1 MPSRK
6 KTYIF
11 SNVFQNLLSN
21 GKISDGTHNSAVDE
35 EVDAGVEEEQKVRD
49 GLGVEQVGGREVVL
63 GSEFSFLTPGILT
76 LCFSTKK
83 YNESLLSDP
92 KYNHCL
98 CV

>member
-49 GLGVEQVGGREVVL
+49 GLGVEQVGGGEVVL
-63 GSEFSFLTPGILT
+63 GSGIFFFNT
-76 LCFSTKK
+76 RNF
-83 YNESLLSDP
+83 NQEIQ
-92 KYNHCL
+92 
-98 CV
+98 

>member
-49 GLGVEQVGGREVVL
+49 GLGVEQVGGGEVVL
-63 GSEFSFLTPGILT
+63 GSGIFFFNT
-76 LCFSTKK
+76 RNFDQ
-83 YNESLLSDP
+83 EIQ
-92 KYNHCL
+92 
-98 CV
+98 